1 MLWRPIR
8 CLPRQTGLRFF
19 ALKHAPRITLLGD
32 PPEELLQGKV
42 FDSETGPLADFFG
55 YVHDA
60 EESCLIWRTEASTLR
75 TAGPPPSLGP
85 DDSPAMDRK
94 NESRAGVMA
103 TAIILCPSV
112 AAVTVALRIYERRFL
127 ARVRFVEDYCI
138 AAAMTCSI
146 IMSVFMG
153 ICMSSHTTICAGHL
167 PSALIQ
173 NPPKPSSTGL
183 VAT

>member
-1 MLWRPIR
+1 
-8 CLPRQTGLRFF
+8 
-19 ALKHAPRITLLGD
+19 
-32 PPEELLQGKV
+32 
-42 FDSETGPLADFFG
+42 
-55 YVHDA
+55 
-60 EESCLIWRTEASTLR
+60 
-75 TAGPPPSLGP
+75 
-85 DDSPAMDRK
+85 MDRK

-146 IMSVFMG
+146 IMSAFMG
-153 ICMSSHTTICAGHL
+153 ICMSSHTAICAGHHP

-183 VAT
+183 VVT